1 MGVRVRTPATSAN
14 LGPGYDSFGLA
25 LQLYNE
31 FEATLADEWSVEV
44 SGEGAGTLLA
54 TSDNQVAVAMARAFA
69 DAGRPELKAAIECHN
84 GIPVGRGLGS
94 SSAAIVGGLLLG
106 YALLSIVPTAERVLR
121 LAAEIEGHPDNVAAA
136 IHGGFTVCAPGSTP
150 VQTVS
155 IDPAG
160 GLAVVVALGESPLAT
175 SESRGALP
183 ATVPHEDA
191 AANGGRAALVALG
204 IALGDPQALSA
215 GLHDTIHEPYRRA
228 LVPDLEAVRA
238 ALVAAGAGAAV
249 LSGAGPTEIAL
260 VQASDDARA
269 LEHARTLAAS
279 ARPALAELGRGTVL
293 ALGVDRAGARVL

>member
-1 MGVRVRTPATSAN
+1 VGVRVRTPATSAN

-31 FEATLADEWSVEV
+31 FEASLADEWSVSV
-44 SGEGAGTLLA
+44 GGEGAGTLLA
-54 TSDNQVAVAMARAFA
+54 SAKNQVAVAMARAFA
-69 DAGRPELKAAIECHN
+69 DAGRPELRAAVECHN

-94 SSAAIVGGLLLG
+94 SSAAIVGGLLLAF
-106 YALLSIVPTAERVLR
+106 ALMEMEPTAEHMLK
-121 LAAEIEGHPDNVAAA
+121 LASAIEGHPDNVAAA
-136 IHGGFTVCAPGSTP
+136 IYGGFTVCAPGSDP
-150 VQTVS
+150 VRAIR

-160 GLAVVVALGESPLAT
+160 GLAAVVALGESPLAT

-183 ATVPHEDA
+183 ASVPHADA

-215 GLHDTIHEPYRRA
+215 GLHDAIHEPYRRA

-260 VQASDDARA
+260 VQATDDARA

-293 ALGVDRAGARVL
+293 ALGIDRVGARVL